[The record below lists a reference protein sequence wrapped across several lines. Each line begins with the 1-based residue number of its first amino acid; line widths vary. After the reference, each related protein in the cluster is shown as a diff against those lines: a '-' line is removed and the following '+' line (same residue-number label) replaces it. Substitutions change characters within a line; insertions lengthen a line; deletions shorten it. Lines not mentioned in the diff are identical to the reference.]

1 MSQVRS
7 KKLLAAVG
15 GGNSNVETVRLHWKK
30 ESSPYGLKPGDWLL
44 IPFSPSAMIPGGF
57 PFPDSIA
64 ELASAVKALDTLRSW
79 LKNQHA
85 PFSLESAAI
94 SCFQIGRANLTPDI
108 QSGLHL
114 LLEDF
119 GCTSFNNRTAPS
131 HSWYHPPQPAIRVI
145 TARDP
150 PGEGWQDEKDN
161 PALLHEI
168 YRMGTVVKL
177 SGLSRSSIYRLE
189 ALGLFPG
196 RVKLAGSAVGWR
208 SEEIHSWIASR
219 KAPSAKEER

>member
-15 GGNSNVETVRLHWKK
+15 GGNSNLETVRLHWKK
-30 ESSPYGLKPGDWLL
+30 ESSSYGLQPGDWLL
-44 IPFSPSAMIPGGF
+44 IPFNPSALIAGGF
-57 PFPDSIA
+57 PFSDSIA
-64 ELASAVKALDTLRSW
+64 ELASAVKALNTLRSW
-79 LKNQHA
+79 LKSQRT

-94 SCFQIGRANLTPDI
+94 SCFQIGRANLTSDI
-108 QSGLHL
+108 QAGLHL
-114 LLEDF
+114 LLEDL
-119 GCTSFNNRTAPS
+119 GCTPFEKRTTTS
-131 HSWYHPPQPAIRVI
+131 YSWFHPPQPAIRVK

-150 PGEGWQDEKDN
+150 PGESWQGGKNN
-161 PALLHEI
+161 PAPSHEI

-208 SEEIHSWIASR
+208 SDEIHSWIASR
-219 KAPSAKEER
+219 TAPSAKEER